1 MNFENFKPQASLAI
15 GNGGAITIAVGH
27 EPSSTDI
34 ITVWWQLVS
43 SDKVL
48 DQGSSPLEYEDDS
61 LCFDIED
68 ARYELNEFIRLH

>member
-15 GNGGAITIAVGH
+15 GNGGAIAIAVGH
-27 EPSSTDI
+27 EPSSSDI

-43 SDKVL
+43 TDKVL

-61 LCFDIED
+61 LCFNIGE
-68 ARYELNEFIRLH
+68 ARYELDEFMRM

>member
-1 MNFENFKPQASLAI
+1 MNFENFKPQAAKAI

-27 EPSSTDI
+27 EPSSSDI

-43 SDKVL
+43 GDKVL
-48 DQGSSPLEYEDDS
+48 DQGSSPLEYENDA

-68 ARYELNEFIRLH
+68 GRHELNEFIRIH